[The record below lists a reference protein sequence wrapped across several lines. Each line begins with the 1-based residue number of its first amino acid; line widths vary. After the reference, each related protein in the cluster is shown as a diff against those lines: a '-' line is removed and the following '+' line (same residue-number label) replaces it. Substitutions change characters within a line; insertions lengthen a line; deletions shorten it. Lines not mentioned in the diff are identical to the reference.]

1 MYIYE
6 YIYIHTLVNK
16 EGMNLKD
23 QGVYMGKHRRGKEN
37 DVIIIFQ
44 KKSFLKDNIL
54 SKDW

>member
-54 SKDW
+54 SKD